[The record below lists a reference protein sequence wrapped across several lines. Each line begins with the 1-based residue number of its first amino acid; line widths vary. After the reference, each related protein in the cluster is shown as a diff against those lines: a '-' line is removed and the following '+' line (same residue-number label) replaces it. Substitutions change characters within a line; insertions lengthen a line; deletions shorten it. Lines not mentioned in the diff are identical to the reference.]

1 MSRSRLAGYGA
12 AALLLTCLAD
22 DGPLR
27 CATSPGR
34 VRLVCAHAKT
44 GTYLTQGV
52 VALVAALCGE
62 VLLLERDAVGCNG
75 WMDALGN
82 PPLAPP
88 PDLPPPY
95 AAAFAALAAKPARPP
110 PADRRVLNFVRDPFD
125 LVVSLALYSWRGDEA
140 RHGVQRDGP
149 EHRELVARS
158 RGGGWPPTSVL
169 PLLDCAGAAAEAGA
183 ADRACESYG
192 AYLRRLADGGGGMR
206 AVVLAT
212 AFRVLRDP
220 FSAHILH
227 RLNSSAAAARRDPAA
242 RSVCL
247 ERFMAGGARFR
258 AGWREALAH
267 LDVAP
272 AAIAPLVARIAAEHD
287 PSSRVTAHMTA
298 PSLAPVGSRERA
310 ALIEAAREIDAAWFD
325 GELAALAE
333 HIGCAESPDLPA
345 PDEERLARLGASE
358 DRDTC

>member
-1 MSRSRLAGYGA
+1 M
-12 AALLLTCLAD
+12 
-22 DGPLR
+22 
-27 CATSPGR
+27 
-34 VRLVCAHAKT
+34 
-44 GTYLTQGV
+44 
-52 VALVAALCGE
+52 
-62 VLLLERDAVGCNG
+62 
-75 WMDALGN
+75 
-82 PPLAPP
+82 
-88 PDLPPPY
+88 
-95 AAAFAALAAKPARPP
+95 
-110 PADRRVLNFVRDPFD
+110 RDPFD

-227 RLNSSAAAARRDPAA
+227 RLNSSAAAARVDPAA

-247 ERFMAGGARFR
+247 ERAAKLLDCASLAGA
-258 AGWREALAH
+258 EA
-267 LDVAP
+267 VA
-272 AAIAPLVARIAAEHD
+272 AAEAD
-287 PSSRVTAHMTA
+287 GA
-298 PSLAPVGSRERA
+298 PPPDAPCDWR
-310 ALIEAAREIDAAWFD
+310 AARE
-325 GELAALAE
+325 ELAARL
-333 HIGCAESPDLPA
+333 
-345 PDEERLARLGASE
+345 EEAGDAAFARAVVASL
-358 DRDTC
+358 